1 MTDSF
6 VVASSARPAGDTG
19 SLARFRTPKRLTL
32 YYWHVFGWD
41 VSPIRSHFA
50 ICPGLGFSLAMQ
62 RSVFSNKIMILRSP
76 DPGGEGAPSPTDP
89 QPDVQ
94 LTAPSPG
101 SPGSASTPA
110 APPPAARTVVTAT
123 RTEREVELQGELDG
137 VRGELASTAAEKK
150 ERELRI
156 MQLEDELRALKT
168 STRSSR
174 EIVHSPKSTWTFF
187 D

>member
-1 MTDSF
+1 M
-6 VVASSARPAGDTG
+6 
-19 SLARFRTPKRLTL
+19 
-32 YYWHVFGWD
+32 
-41 VSPIRSHFA
+41 
-50 ICPGLGFSLAMQ
+50 
-62 RSVFSNKIMILRSP
+62 
-76 DPGGEGAPSPTDP
+76 
-89 QPDVQ
+89 
-94 LTAPSPG
+94 
-101 SPGSASTPA
+101 
-110 APPPAARTVVTAT
+110 VTAT